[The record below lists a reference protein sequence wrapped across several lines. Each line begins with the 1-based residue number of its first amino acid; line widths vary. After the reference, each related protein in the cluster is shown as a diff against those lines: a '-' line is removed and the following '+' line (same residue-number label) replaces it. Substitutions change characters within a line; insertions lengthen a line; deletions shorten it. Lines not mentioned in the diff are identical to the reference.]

1 MSNVNYLAQFAKS
14 FNWAGF
20 FLPKNVYHDCSR
32 LYAFCRVL
40 DDLVDEKTNLELREQ
55 RFDEI
60 TNIYKK
66 TYELDN
72 NDRKILNQNEHELIV
87 NDMIELAYN
96 NNIKRIILD
105 DLIEGVGSDL
115 KQKVYLRSVKDLLVY
130 SYRVAG
136 TVGLMMAKI
145 LNVND
150 TRSLKGA
157 IDLGIAM
164 QLTNIA
170 RDVIEDKK
178 MNRQYIKPD
187 FENIE
192 ATLKLADMFYES
204 SYTSIK
210 KIPFKYRF
218 AIIVARRV
226 YRQIGRKIIQKRNME
241 NYEKSGKIYVN
252 NFGKIYQTILSLFD
266 FILLFLKDV
275 EFHQRKNEH
284 EIISKEVDLDE
295 RI

>member
-1 MSNVNYLAQFAKS
+1 MTEKNYLAYFAKS

-20 FLPKNVYHDCSR
+20 FLPKNIYNDCSK

-40 DDLVDEKTNLELREQ
+40 DDVVDEKISLELRTE
-55 RFDEI
+55 RFNKIRNVFEKA
-60 TNIYKK
+60 YKK
-66 TYELDN
+66 ANTDKNLIYQDEYSS
-72 NDRKILNQNEHELIV
+72 IV
-87 NDMIELAYN
+87 NDMIIIADN
-96 NNIKRIILD
+96 NNIKKIILD

-115 KQKVYLRSVKDLLVY
+115 KSKVNLRSIKELLLY

-170 RDVIEDKK
+170 RDVIEDQK

-204 SYTSIK
+204 SFSSIK
-210 KIPFKYRF
+210 NIPLKYRF

-226 YRQIGRKIIQKRNME
+226 YRQIGRKIIKKENME
-241 NYEKSGKIYVN
+241 NYKKSGKIYIN
-252 NFGKIYQTILSLFD
+252 NFGKIFQTILSFFD
-266 FILLFLKDV
+266 LMILFLKNI
-275 EFHQRKNEH
+275 ESHQRKREH
-284 EIISKEVDLDE
+284 EIISEDVSIDE

>member
-1 MSNVNYLAQFAKS
+1 MTKKNYLADYAKS

-20 FLPKNVYHDCSR
+20 FLPRIIYNDCSK

-40 DDLVDEKTNLELREQ
+40 DDIADEKSNLELRIE
-55 RFDEI
+55 RINEI
-60 TNIYKK
+60 KNILNK
-66 TYELDN
+66 TYKLDN
-72 NDRKILNQNEHELIV
+72 NDRNTLDQNEHEITIK
-87 NDMIELAYN
+87 DMIILAEN
-96 NNIKRIILD
+96 NNIKKIILN
-105 DLIEGVGSDL
+105 DLIEGVSSDL
-115 KQKVYLRSVKDLLVY
+115 KPKVYLRSAKDILVY

-170 RDVIEDKK
+170 RDVFEDQK

-204 SYTSIK
+204 SFSSIK

-226 YRQIGRKIIQKRNME
+226 YRQIGKKILKKRNME
-241 NYEKSGKIYVN
+241 SYEKSGKIYVN
-252 NFGKIYQTILSLFD
+252 NIEKIYQTILSLFD
-266 FILLFLKDV
+266 LILLFLKDI
-275 EFHQRKNEH
+275 ESHKRIKEH
-284 EIISKEVDLDE
+284 GIISEEINLDE